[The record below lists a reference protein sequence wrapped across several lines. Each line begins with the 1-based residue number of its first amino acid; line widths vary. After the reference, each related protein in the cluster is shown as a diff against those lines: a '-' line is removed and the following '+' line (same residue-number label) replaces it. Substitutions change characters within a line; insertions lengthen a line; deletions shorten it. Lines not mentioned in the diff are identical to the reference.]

1 MRPHSY
7 DQIEIT
13 IRALTIPEAPLA
25 GQTDALAV
33 DHARR
38 DGYLEVSGTVWTGE
52 GDAASTPPERF
63 VEGHF
68 DLGLLVGT
76 GDRPPARS
84 LGGLEE
90 VAKQVPHIHALTL
103 EIGTPPGASR

>member
-1 MRPHSY
+1 MRSHSY

-13 IRALTIPEAPLA
+13 IRALTAPEPPLA

-38 DGYLEVSGTVWTGE
+38 DGYLEISGAIWTGE

-76 GDRPPARS
+76 SDRPPARA

-90 VAKQVPHIHALTL
+90 VAKQVPHIRALTP
-103 EIGTPPGASR
+103 EIGSPPGAGR